1 MCVVIHTQGQLMKGT
16 KILKEIPSSAIA
28 EPENPTLMEDL
39 KENQCKFPLYEDC
52 PPKYFCGRKQWKVP
66 RKSSK
71 YYCMY
76 HVYIATKPKEKT

>member
-1 MCVVIHTQGQLMKGT
+1 M
-16 KILKEIPSSAIA
+16 ILKEIPSSAIA
-28 EPENPTLMEDL
+28 EPENPTLMENL
-39 KENQCKFPLYEDC
+39 KKDQCKFPLGEDC

-76 HVYIATKPKEKT
+76 HVYIATKPKEKTWLT